1 MEAGRGVAAGMRGR
15 IAWAVPS
22 CSAPSST
29 DAVAARLYPRWQTFP
44 DHLMGARD
52 TAPSITIDQGK
63 AAGNGTRLQ
72 LKGRWTLRYAAE
84 LSAALADAPEQAE
97 GVDATGVDR
106 LDSAGVLQL
115 LRFARRRE
123 MDFDTFDFRPAHHAL
138 VPASEV
144 VAGD

>member
-29 DAVAARLYPRWQTFP
+29 DAVAARLYPRQQTFP

-52 TAPSITIDQGK
+52 TAPSLTIDQGT
-63 AAGNGTRLQ
+63 AAGNRTRLQ
-72 LKGRWTLRYAAE
+72 LKGRWTLRYAADVGK
-84 LSAALADAPEQAE
+84 ALAGAPEQAAT
-97 GVDATGVDR
+97 VDVTGVDR

-115 LRFARRRE
+115 LRFAHRR
-123 MDFDTFDFRPAHHAL
+123 
-138 VPASEV
+138 
-144 VAGD
+144 